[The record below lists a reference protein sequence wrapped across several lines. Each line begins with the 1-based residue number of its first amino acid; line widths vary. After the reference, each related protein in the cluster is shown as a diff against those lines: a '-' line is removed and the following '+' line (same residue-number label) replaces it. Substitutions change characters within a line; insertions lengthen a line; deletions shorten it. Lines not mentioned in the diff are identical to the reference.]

1 MLFRRD
7 GQLGLEAVGQ
17 GPGKLAIPI
26 ELDGGGRG
34 HRIQSTDD
42 QLGLEAV
49 G

>member
-26 ELDGGGRG
+26 ELDGGGCGDTGFNLRMTSSAW
-34 HRIQSTDD
+34 RQ
-42 QLGLEAV
+42 
-49 G
+49 

>member
-1 MLFRRD
+1 MFFRRD

-26 ELDGGGRG
+26 EIDGAPRG